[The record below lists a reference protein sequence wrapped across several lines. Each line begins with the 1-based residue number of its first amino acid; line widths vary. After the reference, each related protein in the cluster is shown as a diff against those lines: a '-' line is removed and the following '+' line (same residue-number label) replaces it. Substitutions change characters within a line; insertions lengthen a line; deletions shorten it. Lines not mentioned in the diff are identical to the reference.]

1 MLTIYEILFFC
12 AYIKIILDRS
22 IGIINW
28 ATTLKST
35 LLFKHYFRIFAACF
49 KISIKM
55 RTRSIKKNTIN
66 VVTLGCSKN
75 VYDSEV
81 LMGQLKAGGKNV
93 VHEKEGNIV
102 VINTCGFINNAK
114 EESINTILD
123 YVQQKEAGLVDKVFV
138 MGCLSERYKPDLEKE
153 IPDVDQYF
161 GTSELPALL
170 KVLGADYKHELI
182 GERLTT
188 TPKNYAYLKV
198 SEGCDRP
205 CSFCAIPLMRGA
217 HISTPIEALVTEAEK
232 LAAKGVKE
240 LILIAQDITYY
251 GLDLYKK
258 RALADLLR
266 ALVKVEGI
274 EWIRIHYAFPTGF
287 PMDVI
292 EVMKNEP
299 KICNYLDIPLQHIS
313 DPILESMKRGTT
325 QAKTTKLLHKLRE
338 AMPQMAIRTTLI
350 VGYPGETQADFDALK
365 DFVKEMRFERLG
377 CFTYSHEENTTAY
390 QLEDD
395 VPEEVKLARANEIM
409 EIQSQISWELNQEKV
424 GKTFRCLID
433 RKEGNYF
440 VGRTEYDSPDVDNE
454 VLIDAKKH
462 YVKIGDFVEVKIIDA
477 TDYDLYGEP
486 QQV

>member
-1 MLTIYEILFFC
+1 
-12 AYIKIILDRS
+12 
-22 IGIINW
+22 
-28 ATTLKST
+28 
-35 LLFKHYFRIFAACF
+35 
-49 KISIKM
+49 M

-93 VHEKEGNIV
+93 VHEQEGNIV

-114 EESINTILD
+114 EESINTILE
-123 YVQQKEAGLVDKVFV
+123 YVQQKEAGLIDKVFV

-188 TPKNYAYLKV
+188 TPKNYAYLKI

-292 EVMKNEP
+292 EVMKEEP

-313 DPILESMKRGTT
+313 DPILASMKRGTT
-325 QAKTTKLLHKLRE
+325 QEKTTKLLKKFRE
-338 AMPQMAIRTTLI
+338 AMPEMAIRTTLI
-350 VGYPGETQADFDALK
+350 VGYPGETQADFEALK
-365 DFVKEMRFERLG
+365 SFVKEMRFDRLG

-390 QLEDD
+390 ELEDD
-395 VPEEVKLARANEIM
+395 VPEEIKLARANEIM
-409 EIQSQISWELNQEKV
+409 EIQSQISWELNQQKI

-462 YVKIGDFVEVKIIDA
+462 YVKTGDFVEVKIIDA

-486 QQV
+486 VR

>member
-1 MLTIYEILFFC
+1 
-12 AYIKIILDRS
+12 
-22 IGIINW
+22 
-28 ATTLKST
+28 
-35 LLFKHYFRIFAACF
+35 
-49 KISIKM
+49 M

-93 VHEKEGNIV
+93 VHEQEGNIV

-114 EESINTILD
+114 EESINTILE
-123 YVQQKEAGLVDKVFV
+123 YVQQKEAGLIDKVFV

-188 TPKNYAYLKV
+188 TPKNYAYLKI

-292 EVMKNEP
+292 EVMKEEP

-313 DPILESMKRGTT
+313 DPILASMKRGTT
-325 QAKTTKLLHKLRE
+325 QEKTTKLLKKFRE
-338 AMPQMAIRTTLI
+338 AMPEMAIRTTLI
-350 VGYPGETQADFDALK
+350 VGYPGETQADFEALK
-365 DFVKEMRFERLG
+365 SFVKEMRFDRLG

-390 QLEDD
+390 ELEDD

-409 EIQSQISWELNQEKV
+409 EIQSQISWELNQQKV
-424 GKTFRCLID
+424 DKTFRCLID

-462 YVKIGDFVEVKIIDA
+462 YVKTGDFVEVKIIDA

-486 QQV
+486 VV

>member
-1 MLTIYEILFFC
+1 
-12 AYIKIILDRS
+12 
-22 IGIINW
+22 
-28 ATTLKST
+28 
-35 LLFKHYFRIFAACF
+35 
-49 KISIKM
+49 M

-93 VHEKEGNIV
+93 VHEQEGNIV

-123 YVQQKEAGLVDKVFV
+123 YVQQKEAGLIDKVFV

-188 TPKNYAYLKV
+188 TPKNYAYLKI

-292 EVMKNEP
+292 EVMKEEP

-313 DPILESMKRGTT
+313 DPILASMKRGTT
-325 QAKTTKLLHKLRE
+325 QEKTTKLLKKFRKAIPE
-338 AMPQMAIRTTLI
+338 MAIRTTLI
-350 VGYPGETQADFDALK
+350 VGYPGETQADFEALK
-365 DFVKEMRFERLG
+365 SFVQEMRFDRLG

-390 QLEDD
+390 DLEDD

-409 EIQSQISWELNQEKV
+409 EIQSQISWELNQEKI

-486 QQV
+486 VR

>member
-1 MLTIYEILFFC
+1 
-12 AYIKIILDRS
+12 
-22 IGIINW
+22 
-28 ATTLKST
+28 
-35 LLFKHYFRIFAACF
+35 
-49 KISIKM
+49 M

-93 VHEKEGNIV
+93 VHEQEGNIV

-114 EESINTILD
+114 EESINTILE
-123 YVQQKEAGLVDKVFV
+123 YVQQKEAGLIDKVFV

-188 TPKNYAYLKV
+188 TPKNYAYLKI

-232 LAAKGVKE
+232 LAVKGVKE

-258 RALADLLR
+258 RALSDLLR

-292 EVMKNEP
+292 EVMKEEP

-313 DPILESMKRGTT
+313 DPILASMKRGTT
-325 QAKTTKLLHKLRE
+325 QEKTTKLLKKFRE
-338 AMPQMAIRTTLI
+338 AMPEMAIRTTLI
-350 VGYPGETQADFDALK
+350 VGYPGETQADFEALK
-365 DFVKEMRFERLG
+365 SFVKEMRFDRLG

-390 QLEDD
+390 ELKDD

-409 EIQSQISWELNQEKV
+409 EIQSQISWELNQQKV

-462 YVKIGDFVEVKIIDA
+462 YVKTGDFVEVKIIDA

-486 QQV
+486 VV

>member
-1 MLTIYEILFFC
+1 
-12 AYIKIILDRS
+12 
-22 IGIINW
+22 
-28 ATTLKST
+28 
-35 LLFKHYFRIFAACF
+35 
-49 KISIKM
+49 M

-93 VHEKEGNIV
+93 VHEQQGNIV

-433 RKEGNYF
+433 RKEGNHF

-462 YVKIGDFVEVKIIDA
+462 YVKIGDFVDVKIIDA

-486 QQV
+486 QQA

>member
-1 MLTIYEILFFC
+1 
-12 AYIKIILDRS
+12 
-22 IGIINW
+22 
-28 ATTLKST
+28 
-35 LLFKHYFRIFAACF
+35 
-49 KISIKM
+49 M

-81 LMGQLKAGGKNV
+81 LMGQLKADGKNV
-93 VHEKEGNIV
+93 VHEQEGNIV

-114 EESINTILD
+114 EESINTILE
-123 YVQQKEAGLVDKVFV
+123 YVQQKEAGLIDKVFV

-188 TPKNYAYLKV
+188 TPKNYAYLKI

-292 EVMKNEP
+292 EVMKEEP

-313 DPILESMKRGTT
+313 DPILASMKRGTT
-325 QAKTTKLLHKLRE
+325 QEKTTKLLKKFRE
-338 AMPQMAIRTTLI
+338 AMPEMAIRTTLI
-350 VGYPGETQADFDALK
+350 VGYPGETQADFEALK
-365 DFVKEMRFERLG
+365 SFVKEMRFDRLG

-390 QLEDD
+390 DLEDD

-409 EIQSQISWELNQEKV
+409 EIQSQISWELNQEKI

-462 YVKIGDFVEVKIIDA
+462 YVKTGDFVEVKIIDA

-486 QQV
+486 VV